1 MFLYQ
6 GLLARCIPC
15 LLQGNL
21 LFQPNSVFSVKV
33 SPGRNNRAILWAMI
47 SIPLKQN
54 IAILGLTG
62 YI

>member
-1 MFLYQ
+1 MFLYH
-6 GLLARCIPC
+6 GLLARCIP

-33 SPGRNNRAILWAMI
+33 SPGRNNWAILWAMI

-54 IAILGLTG
+54 IAILGLTD
-62 YI
+62 